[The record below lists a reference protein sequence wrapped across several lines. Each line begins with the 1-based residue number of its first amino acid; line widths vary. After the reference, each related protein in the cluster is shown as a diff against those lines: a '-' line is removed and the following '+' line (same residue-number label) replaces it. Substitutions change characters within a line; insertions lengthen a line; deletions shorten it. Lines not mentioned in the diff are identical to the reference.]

1 MKRCRYGSMPG
12 PAGSAA
18 GDRST
23 QEHGMSETTVYTD
36 FRLHANRLAET
47 GERGPA
53 EVAVRRDLAAAYQL
67 CALFGWDDLVYTHIS
82 ARVPGPEHHFLV
94 NPLGL
99 GFDEIT
105 ASSLIKIDLDGN
117 VIGDS
122 GGYEPNAAGFVI
134 HGAIHATR
142 ENAGCVMHLHTEAQ
156 MALSTLPEGLLP
168 LTQHAMRLHGRISY
182 HDYEGIALAS
192 GERVRLVAD
201 LGDSAAMI
209 LRNHGSLTVGAGV
222 AQAFVE
228 MFYLEKA
235 ARSQLLAQ
243 AAVKAN
249 TAQPLI
255 IPPQETIE
263 LTARQWSG
271 MLDCGIEWPALLR
284 RLERAAGPA
293 FDQ

>member
-1 MKRCRYGSMPG
+1 
-12 PAGSAA
+12 
-18 GDRST
+18 
-23 QEHGMSETTVYTD
+23 MSETTVYTD
-36 FRLHANRLAET
+36 FRLHASHLAET
-47 GERGPA
+47 GERSPA

-82 ARVPGPEHHFLV
+82 ARVPGPDHHFLV

-134 HGAIHATR
+134 HGAIHSTR

-168 LTQHAMRLHGRISY
+168 LTQHAMRLYGRISY
-182 HDYEGIALAS
+182 HDYEGIALS
-192 GERVRLVAD
+192 EGERERLIAD

-209 LRNHGSLTVGAGV
+209 LRNHGSLTVGAERRAG
-222 AQAFVE
+222 
-228 MFYLEKA
+228 
-235 ARSQLLAQ
+235 
-243 AAVKAN
+243 
-249 TAQPLI
+249 
-255 IPPQETIE
+255 
-263 LTARQWSG
+263 
-271 MLDCGIEWPALLR
+271 LR
-284 RLERAAGPA
+284 RDVLPGEGGPQPAAGPGHRA
-293 FDQ
+293 AADHPAAGDDRADRAPVGRTCSTRASSGRPCCAGWSGRPGPPSPSDRLRRPPGSPDERLR

>member
-1 MKRCRYGSMPG
+1 
-12 PAGSAA
+12 
-18 GDRST
+18 
-23 QEHGMSETTVYTD
+23 MSDTTVYTD
-36 FRLHANRLAET
+36 FRLHANHLADT

-53 EVAVRRDLAAAYQL
+53 EAAVRRDLAAAYQL

-122 GGYEPNAAGFVI
+122 GGYKPNAAGFVI
-134 HGAIHATR
+134 HGAIHSTR
-142 ENAGCVMHLHTEAQ
+142 HNAGCVMHLHTEAQ

-168 LTQHAMRLHGRISY
+168 LTQHAMRLYGRIGY
-182 HDYEGIALAS
+182 HDYEGIALSS
-192 GERVRLVAD
+192 GERARLITD

-209 LRNHGSLTVGAGV
+209 LRNHGSLTVGASV

-228 MFYLEKA
+228 MFYLERA

-243 AAVKAN
+243 A
-249 TAQPLI
+249 TGQPLI
-255 IPPQETIE
+255 VPPRETIE
-263 LTARQWSG
+263 LTARQWEG
-271 MLDCGIEWPALLR
+271 QLDSGIEWPALLR

-293 FDQ
+293 YAR

>member
-1 MKRCRYGSMPG
+1 M
-12 PAGSAA
+12 
-18 GDRST
+18 
-23 QEHGMSETTVYTD
+23 
-36 FRLHANRLAET
+36 
-47 GERGPA
+47 
-53 EVAVRRDLAAAYQL
+53 RRDLAAAYQL

-122 GGYEPNAAGFVI
+122 GGYEPNTAGFVI
-134 HGAIHATR
+134 HGAIHSTR

-156 MALSTLPEGLLP
+156 MALSTLPDGLLP
-168 LTQHAMRLHGRISY
+168 LTQHAMRLYGRISY
-182 HDYEGIALAS
+182 HDYEGIALSS
-192 GERVRLVAD
+192 GERVRLIAD

-209 LRNHGSLTVGAGV
+209 LRNHGSLTVGSGV

-243 AAVKAN
+243 AARPPV
-249 TAQPLI
+249 QPLI
-255 IPPQETIE
+255 IPPLETIE
-263 LTARQWSG
+263 LTARQWAASSTRESNGRPCCAGWSG
-271 MLDCGIEWPALLR
+271 RPGPTSPSDRLAGSPLPETAEER
-284 RLERAAGPA
+284 R
-293 FDQ
+293 